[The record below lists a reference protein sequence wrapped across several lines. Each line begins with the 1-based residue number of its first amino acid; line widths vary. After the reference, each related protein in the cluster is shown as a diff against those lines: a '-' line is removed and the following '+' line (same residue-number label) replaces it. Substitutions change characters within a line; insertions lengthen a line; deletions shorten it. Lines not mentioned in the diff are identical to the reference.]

1 MTGSLFYLQ
10 IKRIT
15 RSSFWQKNLAI
26 NIIIGIFLFFMLL
39 EIFAVGLFLEDILA
53 KAAKNVTP
61 EQLLDKGLIYYFLV
75 TFMLRFFFQE
85 LPTME
90 ITPLLH
96 LPVKKSKI
104 SLFLNYRSLL
114 SFFNFLPFLLFL
126 PFAVRYLPAHYPAMS
141 VAAWF
146 MALFF
151 LEMSSNF
158 LAIRV
163 KRKSTVTPSVILII
177 FGVMLV
183 IGFLEKFHIF
193 SLSVIS
199 AWYFGRVLQQPV
211 WVLLPLAAAVFFF
224 WENFRYT
231 RSHSY
236 LEDLSRKIGRASCRE
251 RV

>member
-1 MTGSLFYLQ
+1 MTGSFVYLQ

-26 NIIIGIFLFFMLL
+26 NIIISIFLFFMLL

-126 PFAVRYLPAHYPAMS
+126 PCA
-141 VAAWF
+141 
-146 MALFF
+146 
-151 LEMSSNF
+151 
-158 LAIRV
+158 
-163 KRKSTVTPSVILII
+163 
-177 FGVMLV
+177 
-183 IGFLEKFHIF
+183 
-193 SLSVIS
+193 
-199 AWYFGRVLQQPV
+199 
-211 WVLLPLAAAVFFF
+211 
-224 WENFRYT
+224 
-231 RSHSY
+231 
-236 LEDLSRKIGRASCRE
+236 
-251 RV
+251 